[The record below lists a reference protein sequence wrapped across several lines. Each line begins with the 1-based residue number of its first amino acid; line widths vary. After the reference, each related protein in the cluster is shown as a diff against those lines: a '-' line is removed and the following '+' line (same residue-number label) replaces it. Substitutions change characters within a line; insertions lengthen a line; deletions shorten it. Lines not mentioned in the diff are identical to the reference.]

1 MAEPISA
8 PSNNTR
14 FIEHPDDFSSER
26 RVTLAQVVNDFLN
39 GRVSGSH
46 SRHLSHMRHC
56 GDGATV
62 DATRDPFCVPGNPA
76 YSFAGSG
83 NSDIAM
89 DIGSLLVQ
97 LISGAAGGN
106 IVGDRLKPISLG
118 IWGNTL
124 SGIVGGG
131 VGGQIL
137 NTAFGTSRIV
147 AATGVDAGIIISE
160 IASGGI
166 GGAALAVLVGVLRRC
181 FPGSPVA

>member
-1 MAEPISA
+1 
-8 PSNNTR
+8 
-14 FIEHPDDFSSER
+14 
-26 RVTLAQVVNDFLN
+26 
-39 GRVSGSH
+39 
-46 SRHLSHMRHC
+46 
-56 GDGATV
+56 
-62 DATRDPFCVPGNPA
+62 
-76 YSFAGSG
+76 
-83 NSDIAM
+83 M